1 MRENTILFS
10 VVMPVFNVEKY
21 VREAIYSVINQNYQ
35 NYELILVDDGSTDSS
50 GIICDE
56 YAKNNAKIKTFHKK
70 NGGLSDARNYG
81 IKKSDGRYIVLLDS
95 DDALEKDSLYNLENI
110 IKENDYPKII
120 CNRRAS
126 FVENSLNYNECE
138 YKFDYEIMYKMNR
151 AKQYRYLQSFKDCWL
166 GAWLFVVERN
176 VK

>member
-1 MRENTILFS
+1 MIENNILFS
-10 VVMPVFNVEKY
+10 IVMPVFNVEKY

-126 FVENSLNYNECE
+126 FVEN
-138 YKFDYEIMYKMNR
+138 
-151 AKQYRYLQSFKDCWL
+151 
-166 GAWLFVVERN
+166 
-176 VK
+176 